1 MPIPPI
7 PRATI
12 PHLKYIHFS
21 AARRAATLDP
31 RGLRRM
37 SLGTK
42 ILVLT
47 LALTLGLSGAVLWTV
62 TAGITAQETRRAQA
76 AVGQT
81 IRLVTDRIESRHR
94 QIQREVQLVLQEP
107 GYRAE
112 LERLGYAA
120 DPDDEEARF
129 ALNQLRSYV
138 FGVTIQTILSADGV
152 PPAFHVLLNDEGDAL
167 LAHATVDDALND
179 PLIADVKWP
188 FQAVVAH
195 EPLDR
200 QRRYVWLRGGLYLA
214 FGVPLSVGI
223 EPPSEGDGPRPPA
236 SHAYFCGD
244 RVDDAWLD
252 AMLGAQDE
260 EGAAPLAAWYLI
272 DGAVAARGGTL
283 RQTDV
288 AAINS
293 ALFENAAD
301 PTAAAAQPIAFT
313 IHDERFLG
321 RATRFAPA
329 AGVRAVF
336 VVASSL
342 DAALAPLR
350 RMQRILAAVSLA
362 VILLALIVCRRVAR
376 MIAEPVRQIAAG
388 TQRIARGDFGERLD
402 TARRDELGALA
413 RSFNQMAAGLAQRE
427 LIKETFGKFVDPRIV
442 EGLLADPT
450 RLRPGGDI
458 RVQTVMFTDLAGFS
472 AVAERM
478 GPEDLV
484 RLLNRHL
491 GDAADVIAETRG
503 IVDKF
508 IGDAVV
514 AFWGPPLTD
523 AHAEAACRAA
533 LRCVARTA
541 GLADLCR
548 ALGCPPLRMRVGLA
562 TGDVLVGNI
571 GSPSKYNY
579 TVMGDTAN
587 LGARLEG
594 LNKLYSACILAA
606 QRTVREAGDA
616 IIWRTID
623 TVRVVGRA
631 EPVVVCEVLAEADS
645 RAPTAFGSAGDI
657 MDGAMQGANRGATY
671 GRSTVA
677 AASNEGAAL
686 KRRCD
691 AYAAALRLY
700 ESRDWLA
707 ARDAFAAVC
716 GEFPDDA
723 PARVMADRCAALLRD
738 PPPPDW
744 DGVWEVGTK

>member
-1 MPIPPI
+1 
-7 PRATI
+7 
-12 PHLKYIHFS
+12 
-21 AARRAATLDP
+21 
-31 RGLRRM
+31 M

-42 ILVLT
+42 ILALT

-76 AVGQT
+76 AIGQT

-112 LERLGYAA
+112 LERVGHVA

-152 PPAFHVLLNDEGDAL
+152 RPAFHVLLTDEGDAL
-167 LAHATVDDALND
+167 LAHATADDALDD
-179 PLIADVKWP
+179 PLISDVEWP
-188 FQAVVAH
+188 FKAVVTH
-195 EPLDR
+195 EPLSR
-200 QRRYVWLRGGLYLA
+200 QRRYVWLRGGLYEA

-223 EPPSEGDGPRPPA
+223 EPPSDEDGPRPPA

-252 AMLGAQDE
+252 AMFGALNE

-272 DGAVAARGGTL
+272 DGAVAARGGAL

-288 AAINS
+288 SAIDRV
-293 ALFENAAD
+293 LFEGAAAD
-301 PTAAAAQPIAFT
+301 ASQTDFAAQPIDFT
-313 IHDERFLG
+313 ANGERFLG
-321 RATRFAPA
+321 RATRFEPA
-329 AGVRAVF
+329 AGVRGVF

-350 RMQRILAAVSLA
+350 RIQRVLAAVSLG
-362 VILLALIVCRRVAR
+362 VILLALIACRRVAR

-533 LRCVARTA
+533 LRCAARTA

-548 ALGCPPLRMRVGLA
+548 ALGCPPLRLRVGLA

-571 GSPSKYNY
+571 GSPSKFNY

-594 LNKLYSACILAA
+594 LNKLYGTCILAA
-606 QRTVREAGDA
+606 QRTVREAGPA
-616 IIWRTID
+616 IVWRQID

-631 EPVVVCEVLAEADS
+631 EPVVVCEVLAEADGAS
-645 RAPTAFGSAGDI
+645 PPPPGAPVTAPGGEKRGGQFGPSSPALTD
-657 MDGAMQGANRGATY
+657 AAT
-671 GRSTVA
+671 SPEA
-677 AASNEGAAL
+677 AVL

-700 ESRDWLA
+700 ESRDWPA
-707 ARDAFAAVC
+707 AADAFAAVYDK
-716 GEFPDDA
+716 FPNDA
-723 PARVMADRCAALLRD
+723 PARVMADRCAALQRR
-738 PPPPDW
+738 PAPPDW
-744 DGVWEVGTK
+744 DGVWDVETK